1 MTSILF
7 ISLAIAVVLYV
18 FVVKTSREEPHKARK
33 QEKAEIMRQLLAL
46 SDREESI
53 SAAPPPLRSATSHT
67 SQRSQAGKPRA
78 NRRGC
83 SPVAP
88 ASRPRCQQ

>member
-33 QEKAEIMRQLLAL
+33 QEKAEITRQLLAL
-46 SDREESI
+46 SDRENNLSV
-53 SAAPPPLRSATSHT
+53 AAPTLRSATPHTGQRKQSHKRHA
-67 SQRSQAGKPRA
+67 S
-78 NRRGC
+78 RRGC
-83 SPVAP
+83 AVP
-88 ASRPRCQQ
+88 